1 MPGVVPL
8 LTKALTQHEKARKIV
23 AETKSLC
30 PECLRLLPAQV
41 YEAEGKI
48 WIWKRCPE
56 HGEFNDL
63 YWGSAEMYYRAKKY
77 AHDGKG
83 VENPQVA
90 KQKPV
95 CPYDCG
101 LCNIHMTHTLL
112 ANLVLTNRCDL
123 NCWYC
128 FFFAERAGYVYEPS
142 LDQIRHMVKVLRS
155 MKPIPAKAVQLT
167 GGEPALRDDLV
178 EIIKICKEEGL
189 DHVQLNTDGLRLSSD
204 PELAFKVR
212 RAGVNTVYLSYD
224 GTTPETNPKNHWEIP
239 RIMENCR
246 KAGLGIVLVP
256 TIINTVND
264 GEVGPIVKFG
274 FDNLDIIRGVNF
286 QPVSLVGRMPKHE
299 RERFR
304 ITIPDLIMRIE
315 DYFNGEIGRED
326 FYPVPCT
333 TPISEFVESLAGK
346 PKFEMT
352 VHFACGMATY
362 VFKDEG
368 GKLIPLPKFV
378 DVQGLFE
385 YLAEKA
391 EELKQGKNRYR
402 VLAGMLFKLG
412 SFIDREKQPKG
423 LNLPKILFNIF
434 LKHDYRALGVFHH
447 KTLFIG
453 MMHFQDLYN
462 WDIERVK
469 RCGIH
474 YAVPDGRVIPFCTF
488 NVIPQWYRDKI
499 HREYGIPIEEW
510 ERRTGRKLKDDYYKR
525 PKIGHPEAKAPP
537 ES

>member
-1 MPGVVPL
+1 VVVTFL
-8 LTKALTQHEKARKIV
+8 KVLTQPKKVV
-23 AETKSLC
+23 AETQSLC

-48 WIWKRCPE
+48 WISKCCPE
-56 HGEFNDL
+56 HGEFNDV
-63 YWGSAEMYYRAKKY
+63 YWSSAEMYHRASRY

-83 VENPQVA
+83 LETPQIA
-90 KQKPV
+90 KRTPV

-128 FFFAERAGYVYEPS
+128 FFFAERAGYIYEPS
-142 LDQIRHMVKVLRS
+142 LEQIREMVKVLRN
-155 MKPIPAKAVQLT
+155 MKPIPAKAIQLT
-167 GGEPALRDDLV
+167 GGEPALRDDLI
-178 EIIKICKEEGL
+178 EIIRICKEEGV
-189 DHVQLNTDGLRLSSD
+189 DHVQLNTDGLRLGSD
-204 PELAFKVR
+204 PELALKVR
-212 RAGVNTVYLSYD
+212 KAGVNTVYLSYD
-224 GTTPETNPKNHWEIP
+224 GTTPEANPKNHWEIP
-239 RIMENCR
+239 QILENCR
-246 KAGLGIVLVP
+246 KAGLGVVLVP

-274 FDNLDIIRGVNF
+274 FDNLDIIRGITF

-304 ITIPDLIMRIE
+304 ITIPDLITRIE
-315 DYFNGEIGRED
+315 EYFDGEIGRED

-362 VFKDEG
+362 VLKDED
-368 GKLIPLPKFV
+368 GKLIPLPRFV
-378 DVQGLFE
+378 DVAGLFE

-391 EELKQGKNRYR
+391 EELRQGKNKYR
-402 VLAGMLFKLG
+402 VLAAMLFKLR
-412 SFIDREKQPKG
+412 SFIDREKQPKD
-423 LNLPKILFNIF
+423 LNLPRILFNIF

-462 WDIERVK
+462 WDIERIK
-469 RCGIH
+469 RCGVH

-510 ERRTGRKLKDDYYKR
+510 ERRTGRKIKDDYYRR
-525 PKIGHPEAKAPP
+525 PGGARPEASPP
-537 ES
+537 TK